1 MRDVNRMIQDLCRTP
16 HGAARL
22 RADPEGVF
30 DEYGLGEAER
40 EALRSGD
47 PLRIVACAGAHPILV
62 MHLLFALRPEL
73 AEAMSLKAYPALLDG
88 DG

>member
-1 MRDVNRMIQDLCRTP
+1 MRDVDRMIQDLCRTP
-16 HGAARL
+16 DGAARL

-30 DEYGLGEAER
+30 DAYSLGERER

-47 PLRIVACAGAHPILV
+47 PLRIVERTGAHPILV
-62 MHLLFALRPEL
+62 MHLLFALRPSL
-73 AEAMSLKAYPALLDG
+73 AEAMSLKAYPQLLDG